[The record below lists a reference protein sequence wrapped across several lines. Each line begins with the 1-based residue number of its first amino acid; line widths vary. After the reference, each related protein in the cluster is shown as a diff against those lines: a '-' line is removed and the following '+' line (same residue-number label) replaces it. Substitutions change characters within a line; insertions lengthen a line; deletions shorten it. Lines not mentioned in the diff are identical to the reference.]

1 MTTNMNPWTRREI
14 LLGTAAA
21 SLAAA
26 SPAAASPAAAAPNNK
41 APGKPTLCLFSKHL
55 PYLGYKDLARTLR
68 ELGFPGVD
76 LTTRA
81 QGHVLPERVAE
92 DLPKAF
98 AALQNEGIE
107 LAMIT
112 TGLTSPSDPTA
123 RPTLETA
130 AQLKVPFWK
139 LGYYRYQ
146 DLSKLDDRL
155 NEVKRDVEG
164 LAAASRH
171 AGICGGFHNHSGTN
185 VGSAMWD
192 HWWVLRD
199 TDPQSIGFYF
209 DPCHATIEGGEGGW
223 QIGFHRLTPGIH
235 MVAIKDF
242 YWEKQ
247 GGKWQVRMCPL
258 GEGMVNFPKFFQ
270 MLAASGFS
278 GPISM
283 HVEYEI
289 DGPTE
294 AAKREKELAAIQ
306 KDYAYLKPLVE
317 KAFNS

>member
-1 MTTNMNPWTRREI
+1 MPTPTNPWTRREM

-26 SPAAASPAAAAPNNK
+26 VPVPAAPKSKPA
-41 APGKPTLCLFSKHL
+41 GKPTLCLFSKHL
-55 PYLGYKDLARTLR
+55 PYLGYKDLASTLR
-68 ELGFPGVD
+68 QLGFAGVD

-98 AALQNEGIE
+98 EALQNEGIE
-107 LAMIT
+107 LPMIT
-112 TGLTSPSDPTA
+112 TGLTSLSDPTA

-130 AQLKVPFWK
+130 ARLKIPFWK
-139 LGYYRYQ
+139 LGYYRYG
-146 DLSKLDDRL
+146 DLTKLDDRL
-155 NEVKRDVEG
+155 NEVKGEVER
-164 LAAASRH
+164 LAALSRQV
-171 AGICGGFHNHSGTN
+171 GMRGGFHNHSGTV
-185 VGSAMWD
+185 VGAATWD
-192 HWWVLRD
+192 HWWALRD

-209 DPCHATIEGGEGGW
+209 DPCHATIEGGLGGW
-223 QIGFHRLTPGIH
+223 QIGFQRLAASIH

-247 GGKWQVRMCPL
+247 GGKWEAVMCPL
-258 GEGMVNFPKFFQ
+258 GEGMVNFPKFFE

-283 HVEYEI
+283 HVEYEVEA
-289 DGPTE
+289 PTE

-317 KAFNS
+317 KAFA